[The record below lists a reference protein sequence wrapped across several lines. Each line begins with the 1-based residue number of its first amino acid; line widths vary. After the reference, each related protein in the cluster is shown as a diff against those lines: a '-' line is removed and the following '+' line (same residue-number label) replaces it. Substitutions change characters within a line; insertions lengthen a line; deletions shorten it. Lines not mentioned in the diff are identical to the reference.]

1 MRTMKTWHMITTV
14 VSAAALILAAC
25 GDGDGA
31 DSPTTEDTVVAGE
44 SPTTGPDRADRA
56 PSQPP
61 ERIPGDIAPGAT
73 GGVTGE
79 VPDEFL
85 EPVIADAAELS
96 GVDPADTRVV
106 TAQEMMWPDGSLGCA
121 EPGMMYTQ
129 AIVPGYWVIIE
140 AGGDGYD
147 YRLDDQGR
155 FRLCTTPFTG
165 PGGTAPTE

>member
-1 MRTMKTWHMITTV
+1 MRMMNRWTRIAIGFVAASLVVASCGGDDSGETSTTEPAV
-14 VSAAALILAAC
+14 
-25 GDGDGA
+25 DE
-31 DSPTTEDTVVAGE
+31 PTTSV
-44 SPTTGPDRADRA
+44 PDRTDREPA
-56 PSQPP
+56 QPP
-61 ERIPGDIAPGAT
+61 ERIPGDLTT

-79 VPDEFL
+79 VPPELL
-85 EPVIADAAELS
+85 EPVIAAAAELA

-140 AGGDGYD
+140 AGGEGYD

-155 FRLCTTPFTG
+155 FRLCTLPFTG

>member
-1 MRTMKTWHMITTV
+1 MRTMKPWHRITIGL
-14 VSAAALILAAC
+14 SLAALVVAAC
-25 GDGDGA
+25 GADEGA
-31 DSPTTEDTVVAGE
+31 DSQTTSDGVVVDEPT
-44 SPTTGPDRADRA
+44 TTGPDRADRQ
-56 PSQPP
+56 PSQLP
-61 ERIPGDIAPGAT
+61 ERVPGDVVPGVT

-85 EPVIADAAELS
+85 QPVIAEAAGLA

-106 TAQEMMWPDGSLGCA
+106 TAQQMEWPDGSLGCA
-121 EPGMMYTQ
+121 EPGMVYTQ

-147 YRLDDQGR
+147 YRLTDNGT

>member
-1 MRTMKTWHMITTV
+1 MRMMNKWPRIVIGLVAASLVV
-14 VSAAALILAAC
+14 VSC
-25 GDGDGA
+25 GGDDAGA
-31 DSPTTEDTVVAGE
+31 TSTTEPVVDEPTTSVPD
-44 SPTTGPDRADRA
+44 PTDREPAKL
-56 PSQPP
+56 P
-61 ERIPGDIAPGAT
+61 ERVPGDLTT

-79 VPDEFL
+79 VPSELL
-85 EPVIADAAELS
+85 EPVIAAAAELA

-129 AIVPGYWVIIE
+129 AIVPGYWVIVE
-140 AGGDGYD
+140 AGGEGYD

-155 FRLCTTPFTG
+155 FRLCTLPFTG